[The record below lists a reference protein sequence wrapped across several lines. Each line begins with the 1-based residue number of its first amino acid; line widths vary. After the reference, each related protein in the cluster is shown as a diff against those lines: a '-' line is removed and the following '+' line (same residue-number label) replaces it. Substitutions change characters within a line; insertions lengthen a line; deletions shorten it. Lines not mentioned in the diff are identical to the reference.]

1 MVNKINNTVVIIP
14 CYEPSDKKFVPYAEK
29 LSRTDIRS
37 IVIVNDG
44 SGEKYNKVFE
54 KVKALPKVHYISYP
68 ENKGKGHAL
77 KTAFEYCKDAFPHDS
92 VFVTADCD
100 GQHRIEDVTKV
111 ALATVENPN
120 AFVLGCRDFSK
131 PHVPKRSRMGNE
143 NTKKL
148 FKLLYGVKLADT
160 QTGLRGF
167 SYGLLDMLIG
177 VSGTRF
183 EYEMNQL
190 IVLDRNKVP
199 FKEVM
204 IETVYEAKEDD
215 VDKVSHFK
223 TFSDSARVIG
233 VLLKNL
239 GWYFF
244 SSAISAVVDVV
255 AFYLL
260 FAFAFT
266 GQLDTLRTL
275 YATVGARVLSSIFN
289 FIFNYKFVFHG
300 SSKQSIF
307 RYYILW
313 FFQLGASFGLARVWN
328 LVTSIPIL
336 VSLMKAFSDILL
348 SILSYQVQCNWVFA
362 DKTTSTRFYGS
373 LARFG
378 KWAFNLIWK
387 KYDGSDID
395 YNEHGC
401 VFVSR
406 HLNMHGVYTIPRSMN
421 FDVHIMALNVF
432 CEKKK
437 AFKHYS
443 TVTFGKNGVATFG
456 TKLKSFLPA
465 VHVAPLLQSARAIP
479 VYRKDVS
486 SVKTLREAH
495 SCLSRHECILLFPDI
510 DYQAGVDNES
520 EIYKGFLLLERQ
532 YYRQFGRHLEFVPLV
547 IDDERRKICVGE
559 TIVFEDG
566 DFHSQLDT
574 VADKLKAAIN
584 GHSLESVSGTAS
596 DAEK

>member
-1 MVNKINNTVVIIP
+1 MNKISTTVVIIP
-14 CYEPSDKKFVPYAEK
+14 CYEPSEKQFVPYAEQLAK
-29 LSRTDIRS
+29 TDIRG

-68 ENKGKGHAL
+68 DNKGKGGAL
-77 KTAFEYCKDAFPHDS
+77 KTAFEYCKTAFNHDS

-100 GQHRIEDVTKV
+100 GQHRIDDVIKV

-148 FKLLYGVKLADT
+148 FKFLYGVKLADT

-167 SYGLLDMLIG
+167 SYSLLDMLIG
-177 VSGTRF
+177 ISGTRF

-190 IVLDRNKVP
+190 IILDRNKVP

-215 VDKVSHFK
+215 VEKVSHFK
-223 TFSDSARVIG
+223 TFSDSARVMG

-244 SSAISAVVDVV
+244 SSAISAIVDVL

-260 FAFAFT
+260 FAYVFT
-266 GQLDTLRTL
+266 GQIDTLRTL
-275 YATVGARVLSSIFN
+275 YATVAARVLSSIFN
-289 FIFNYKFVFHG
+289 FIFNYKLVFHG
-300 SSKQSIF
+300 SSKQSII
-307 RYYILW
+307 RYYVLW
-313 FFQLGASFGLARVWN
+313 LFQLGASFGLARVWT
-328 LVTSIPIL
+328 VITSISIL
-336 VSLMKAFSDILL
+336 VSLMKAVSDILL
-348 SILSYQVQCNWVFA
+348 SVLSYQIQCNWVFA
-362 DKTTSTRFYGS
+362 DRTTPTRFYGS
-373 LARFG
+373 LARFA
-378 KWAFNLIWK
+378 KWFFNVIWR
-387 KYDGSDID
+387 KYDGSDVD

-406 HLNMHGVYTIPRSMN
+406 HLNMHGVYTIPRSLN

-437 AFKHYS
+437 AYKHFS
-443 TVTFGKNGVATFG
+443 TVTFAKDGNATFG
-456 TKLKSFLPA
+456 TRLKAWLPSM
-465 VHVAPLLQSARAIP
+465 HIPPLLKSARAIP
-479 VYRKDVS
+479 VYRGSDTSAVR
-486 SVKTLREAH
+486 TLRDAY
-495 SCLSRHECILLFPDI
+495 SYLSKHECVLLFPDI
-510 DYQAGVDNES
+510 DYRADVDNES

-532 YYRQFGRHLEFVPLV
+532 YYRQFGRHLEFVPLT
-547 IDDERRKICVGE
+547 IDDEARKIHVGK
-559 TIVFEDG
+559 TVSFDDG
-566 DFHSQLDT
+566 DFHAQLDA
-574 VADKLKAAIN
+574 VAERLKAEIN
-584 GHSLESVSGTAS
+584 MHTDKEAKTEIDG
-596 DAEK
+596 